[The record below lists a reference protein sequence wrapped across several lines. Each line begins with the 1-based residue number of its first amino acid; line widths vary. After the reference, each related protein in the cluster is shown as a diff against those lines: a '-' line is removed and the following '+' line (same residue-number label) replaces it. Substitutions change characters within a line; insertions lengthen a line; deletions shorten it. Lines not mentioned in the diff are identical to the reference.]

1 MCWRVAT
8 SASATM
14 RVVSPTHP
22 SDRTS
27 SAPPGVDID
36 TEPASRGRTYGGLTA
51 DERLADRKRR
61 LLDVGLDLF
70 AERGFAKTGVRELCR
85 ASKIGERA
93 FYDTVGSREALLRDV
108 YLEATDA
115 VIADIDVALAGAPT
129 DLVGRMHVGL
139 LGFFR
144 SITDDPRRARL
155 IYVESI
161 GRGPEI
167 EETRREGLLRFVD
180 FVIDRM
186 GDYLPEPRPAAAAIE
201 ASVSAII
208 LGIGEI
214 AYRLAEG
221 EDSFT
226 AEQAADQITRG
237 LGGTAVALGI
247 LPMP

>member
-1 MCWRVAT
+1 MGQ
-8 SASATM
+8 
-14 RVVSPTHP
+14 VSPTHP
-22 SDRTS
+22 SELPPTDPADG
-27 SAPPGVDID
+27 APGAPVD
-36 TEPASRGRTYGGLTA
+36 PAVPRGRTYGGLTA

-61 LLDVGLDLF
+61 LMEVGLELF

-85 ASKIGERA
+85 AAKIGERA
-93 FYDTVGSREALLRDV
+93 FYDTVGSRESLLRDV

-115 VIADIDVALAGAPT
+115 VIADIDVAMQDAPE
-129 DLVGRMHVGL
+129 DFVDRLRVGV

-180 FVIDRM
+180 FVIEGL
-186 GDYLPEPRPAAAAIE
+186 GDYLPEPRPSAAVIE

-221 EDSFT
+221 EHAFT
-226 AEQAADQITRG
+226 AEQAAEQITTG

-247 LPMP
+247 IPLPENL

>member
-1 MCWRVAT
+1 MQP
-8 SASATM
+8 
-14 RVVSPTHP
+14 VSPTHP
-22 SDRTS
+22 SE
-27 SAPPGVDID
+27 PPPSID
-36 TEPASRGRTYGGLTA
+36 PAADASPPRGRTYGGLTA
-51 DERLADRKRR
+51 DERLADRRRR
-61 LLDVGLDLF
+61 LLDVGLELF

-115 VIADIDVALAGAPT
+115 VIADIDRALDGAPT
-129 DLVGRMHVGL
+129 DLVGRLHVGL
-139 LGFFR
+139 LAFFR
-144 SITDDPRRARL
+144 SITDDPRRGRL

-167 EETRREGLLRFVD
+167 EETRREGLLRFVR
-180 FVIDRM
+180 FVLERL
-186 GDYLPEPRPAAAAIE
+186 GDYLAEPRPSAASLE

-221 EDSFT
+221 EDGFT

>member
-1 MCWRVAT
+1 MLDGVTPTRSSDAPANQVG
-8 SASATM
+8 AST
-14 RVVSPTHP
+14 
-22 SDRTS
+22 
-27 SAPPGVDID
+27 
-36 TEPASRGRTYGGLTA
+36 GRTYGGLTA
-51 DERLADRKRR
+51 DERLADRRRR
-61 LLDVGLDLF
+61 LMDVGLDLF

-85 ASKIGERA
+85 AAKIGERA

-115 VIADIDVALAGAPT
+115 VIADIERALEEAPE
-129 DLVGRMHVGL
+129 DLVGRLRVGL
-139 LGFFR
+139 VAFFD
-144 SITDDPRRARL
+144 SITTDPRRGRL

-167 EETRREGLLRFVD
+167 EDARREGLGRFVT
-180 FVIDRM
+180 FVLERL
-186 GDYLPEPRPAAAAIE
+186 GSYLPDDFQPAPAALE

-221 EDSFT
+221 EEGFT
-226 AEQAADQITRG
+226 ATQAADQITRG